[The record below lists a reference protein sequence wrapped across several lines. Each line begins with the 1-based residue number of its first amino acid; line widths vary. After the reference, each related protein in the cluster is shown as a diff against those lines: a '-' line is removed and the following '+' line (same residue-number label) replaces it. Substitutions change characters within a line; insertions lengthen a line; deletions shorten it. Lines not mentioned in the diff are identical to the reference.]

1 MEAAPAGS
9 LGPTSDPLAH
19 QAIIYRTVGELIGAA
34 APVLHA
40 GVRAGERVVAIV
52 DTSVAD
58 GLRDWLGPAAAAV
71 EFTSP
76 DEAMSLPAQ
85 NMVAATRR
93 QVQALIGAGASAV
106 TMVGQHQPWMPNSD
120 LAWWD
125 AAFNV
130 VLAELPVTLVCACP
144 AAAQQASRVIRQT
157 HPWVRTDRG
166 VAPNPAYRDAASVL
180 ADHPPGAPPA
190 LGPCNVSLSFSSNE
204 DLVELREHTSRHGRA
219 TGLPAGRV
227 GDLVLAV
234 TELAANSIEHG
245 AGHGTV
251 QIWTEPG
258 GLTVDVRDPGRM
270 SHLLPGLRL
279 PSTASLRGRGLWL
292 GRELCEA
299 MHVWHTEAGT
309 GVRVRIGCGAGSTG
323 GTPAAGPP
331 AG

>member
-19 QAIIYRTVGELIGAA
+19 QAIIYRTVGELICAA
-34 APVLHA
+34 GPVLRA

-52 DTSVAD
+52 ETSVAD
-58 GLRDWLGPAAAAV
+58 GLRDWLGPGAGAV

-76 DEAMSLPAQ
+76 DEAFSLPAQ
-85 NMVAATRR
+85 SMVAATRR
-93 QVQALIGAGASAV
+93 QVEQLIGSGASAV
-106 TMVGQHQPWMPNSD
+106 TMLGQHQPWMPSSD

-144 AAAQQASRVIRQT
+144 AAAPQASRVIRQT
-157 HPWVRTDRG
+157 HPWVRTDSG
-166 VAPNPAYRDAASVL
+166 VTPNPRYRDPASVL

-190 LGPCNVSLSFSSNE
+190 LGACTVSLSFSSNE
-204 DLVELREHTSRHGRA
+204 DLAELRERTSRHGRA
-219 TGLPAGRV
+219 TGLPEGRV
-227 GDLVLAV
+227 GDLVVAV

-251 QIWTEPG
+251 QMWMEPG

-279 PSTASLRGRGLWL
+279 PSPASPRGRGLWL

-299 MHVWHTEAGT
+299 MHVWQTETGT
-309 GVRVRIGCGAGSTG
+309 GVRIRIAGGA
-323 GTPAAGPP
+323 
-331 AG
+331 